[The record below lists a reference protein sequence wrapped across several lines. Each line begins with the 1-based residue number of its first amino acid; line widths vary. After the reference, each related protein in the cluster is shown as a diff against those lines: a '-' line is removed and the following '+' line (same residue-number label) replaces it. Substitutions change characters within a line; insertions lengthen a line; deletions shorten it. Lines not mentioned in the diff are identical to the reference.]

1 MLIFWVST
9 VSIPKDR
16 FAFDVDRGYIGL
28 NIEWYFM
35 DKLCITG
42 NKRILLE
49 YITVR
54 TKKENLILN
63 KFMFYLSIS
72 FSFSLY
78 MSLFFLFPLCLSP
91 SLVSHFLSVS
101 LSLTFSSPVSLS
113 LQVGKGFT
121 VIFHVRMVTM
131 VMDAAGYVTVGME
144 HLVTQWLGS
153 VNAPQDG
160 YSPHVLQLAMWV
172 VHGGTSGMI
181 TRDNNFLFVNR
192 RWFNI

>member
-91 SLVSHFLSVS
+91 SLVSHFLSFCLTLSDFFFPCVS
-101 LSLTFSSPVSLS
+101 FSPGWQGVHCNLPCENGYYGDGCSRLCDCGNGASCDAVTGECECTPGWLQPTCLTACNVSSAWR
-113 LQVGKGFT
+113 
-121 VIFHVRMVTM
+121 H
-131 VMDAAGYVTVGME
+131 
-144 HLVTQWLGS
+144 
-153 VNAPQDG
+153 
-160 YSPHVLQLAMWV
+160 
-172 VHGGTSGMI
+172 
-181 TRDNNFLFVNR
+181 
-192 RWFNI
+192 